1 EVEEEEEREEEEAA
15 GQMEEEEEEGEQQ
28 EEEKEVRRGHPRG
41 RALFLPAVSC
51 LGRAG
56 GRRPG
61 VPQGPRPAAE
71 PPGAGW
77 PGRTRAGPAAS
88 RREKKKTHGGRSAA
102 MCLALRLLQGRP
114 PRPRRGSK
122 KLLFGVTAPHRLLH
136 TDCTTET
143 ASKAPV
149 GAPAGEHCVVWRML
163 VRRPA
168 RRWRRAQR
176 CQGRGQR
183 RAGPERG
190 GRARPRGRAA
200 VPRLAFAA
208 RWADAQKST
217 PSAQTAG
224 GPDETS
230 GRGLPLADR
239 RRGGGLGGGNAGPTA
254 C

>member
-102 MCLALRLLQGRP
+102 MCL
-114 PRPRRGSK
+114 
-122 KLLFGVTAPHRLLH
+122 
-136 TDCTTET
+136 
-143 ASKAPV
+143 
-149 GAPAGEHCVVWRML
+149 
-163 VRRPA
+163 
-168 RRWRRAQR
+168 
-176 CQGRGQR
+176 R

-208 RWADAQKST
+208 RWADAQELGVIPAEEKCTRPSDT
-217 PSAQTAG
+217 KEGHASAQADRTAG
-224 GPDETS
+224 RQGQGGSRADGAS
-230 GRGLPLADR
+230 GTRALPGRPRGLLGPALGTPPLPGR
-239 RRGGGLGGGNAGPTA
+239 QPRGIGPGERGG
-254 C
+254 

>member
-102 MCLALRLLQGRP
+102 MCLALRLLAGRARNGGGGP
-114 PRPRRGSK
+114 GRAGALRCLGWRSQLAGRM
-122 KLLFGVTAPHRLLH
+122 HR
-136 TDCTTET
+136 
-143 ASKAPV
+143 KAP
-149 GAPAGEHCVVWRML
+149 PL
-163 VRRPA
+163 PRRPA
-168 RRWRRAQR
+168 ARTRHRVGGCLSPTDGVVGASAAATLALQRANKQ
-176 CQGRGQR
+176 
-183 RAGPERG
+183 P
-190 GRARPRGRAA
+190 P
-200 VPRLAFAA
+200 
-208 RWADAQKST
+208 
-217 PSAQTAG
+217 
-224 GPDETS
+224 
-230 GRGLPLADR
+230 
-239 RRGGGLGGGNAGPTA
+239 
-254 C
+254 

>member
-71 PPGAGW
+71 PPGAGCPRPPNW
-77 PGRTRAGPAAS
+77 EAWRGPGRTRAGPAAS

-102 MCLALRLLQGRP
+102 MCL
-114 PRPRRGSK
+114 
-122 KLLFGVTAPHRLLH
+122 
-136 TDCTTET
+136 
-143 ASKAPV
+143 
-149 GAPAGEHCVVWRML
+149 
-163 VRRPA
+163 
-168 RRWRRAQR
+168 
-176 CQGRGQR
+176 R

-208 RWADAQKST
+208 RWADAQELGVIPAEEKCTRPSDT
-217 PSAQTAG
+217 KEGHASAQADRTAG
-224 GPDETS
+224 RQGQGWGGSRADGAS
-230 GRGLPLADR
+230 GTRALPGRAGRPSKAKAGLPGRVKTRKPAR
-239 RRGGGLGGGNAGPTA
+239 WQGLWAELVWRQAGKPLWAPALTQLH
-254 C
+254 

>member
-122 KLLFGVTAPHRLLH
+122 KLLFGVEEGGRGPRAAPGG
-136 TDCTTET
+136 
-143 ASKAPV
+143 P
-149 GAPAGEHCVVWRML
+149 
-163 VRRPA
+163 
-168 RRWRRAQR
+168 RRASPLLWP
-176 CQGRGQR
+176 GSSATV
-183 RAGPERG
+183 AGGDRP
-190 GRARPRGRAA
+190 RPRGRRALVSGA
-200 VPRLAFAA
+200 VGPNSRKTACRKPRGTASRMDQLCERIERGRHSELWENARGTRACKWFGHGPRLPTRGFAA
-208 RWADAQKST
+208 S
-217 PSAQTAG
+217 
-224 GPDETS
+224 
-230 GRGLPLADR
+230 PLANTPWAR
-239 RRGGGLGGGNAGPTA
+239 LRYR
-254 C
+254 